1 MDDFQAC
8 INSYR
13 VLILNED
20 PWDLVLYDDIVDYVI
35 DPFEEDGV
43 IILVGLEFMIKTFEK
58 YELYEQC
65 NEILKYINKIN
76 NGI

>member
-20 PWDLVLYDDIVDYVI
+20 PWDLVLYDDVVDYVI
-35 DPFEEDGV
+35 NPFEEDEV

-65 NEILKYINKIN
+65 NEILKDINKIN

>member
-35 DPFEEDGV
+35 NPFEENEV

>member
-35 DPFEEDGV
+35 NPFEEDQV
-43 IILVGLEFMIKTFEK
+43 IILVGLEFMIKKFEE